1 MKISETKLKDCYL
14 LEPKI
19 FEDERGFFLE
29 TYQKEKYLEHAGID
43 YDFVQDNFSRSY
55 KNVLRGLH
63 LQVKNPQGKLVR
75 VVRGQVQ
82 DVAVDMRIDSS
93 TFGNYESVILS
104 ETNKRQ
110 LWIPP
115 GFAHGFLVLSE
126 VVDFEYKVTDY
137 YDPAD
142 ELTILWN
149 DPTIN
154 IPWENMNPFVS
165 AKDSKGI
172 LFKEFLE

>member
-1 MKISETKLKDCYL
+1 
-14 LEPKI
+14 
-19 FEDERGFFLE
+19 
-29 TYQKEKYLEHAGID
+29 
-43 YDFVQDNFSRSY
+43 
-55 KNVLRGLH
+55 
-63 LQVKNPQGKLVR
+63 
-75 VVRGQVQ
+75 
-82 DVAVDMRIDSS
+82 MRIDSS